1 MEAKIGSLVRVMV
14 DFQLSRNIKI
24 MQGDYGIII
33 GHTKKDYGNV
43 FDYLVACNGIQIYL
57 FNYEIELV
65 I

>member
-1 MEAKIGSLVRVMV
+1 MRVMV
-14 DFQLSRNIKI
+14 DFQLSRNVKI
-24 MQGDYGIII
+24 IQGDYGIII
-33 GHTKKDYGNV
+33 GHTKEDYCNV